1 MHKASASRQ
10 QATSREPQQA
20 DKMRSAGSGS
30 NNACPS
36 ASNKT
41 PKEIITTV
49 QPAGISWLAAIR
61 GSRTRQQQAAS
72 SSNTH
77 SKQQA
82 GGRRPAGKRRAT
94 KNATMNGRGEHRYH
108 ALQQCAASLG
118 GRDDPFSQSSETP
131 FAASTLGSV
140 ACRASSE
147 ANYGCPLRAFFF
159 RPAFEHPNWRPVL
172 VPNSGGNM
180 SRFRCASALREPIR
194 KKTSNDGKITRK
206 IRDQCVVHVGCVT
219 PEHWCLRQNM
229 FWTQV
234 ESQRVFCEWGPT
246 LLFQNSRHGDVS
258 LY

>member
-1 MHKASASRQ
+1 MKKQRVPHDQAHTPAPQAAQCQISRAEAESSLHKASASRQ

-36 ASNKT
+36 ASNKA

-131 FAASTLGSV
+131 FAAATLGSV
-140 ACRASSE
+140 ACRGGSE
-147 ANYGCPLRAFFF
+147 AKGRSENLRNTSQTDPPNRFVRKLVHRPSVVLSPPIWHGQAFRQ
-159 RPAFEHPNWRPVL
+159 RPQATKRW
-172 VPNSGGNM
+172 M
-180 SRFRCASALREPIR
+180 S
-194 KKTSNDGKITRK
+194 
-206 IRDQCVVHVGCVT
+206 
-219 PEHWCLRQNM
+219 
-229 FWTQV
+229 QV
-234 ESQRVFCEWGPT
+234 AYKDLE
-246 LLFQNSRHGDVS
+246 
-258 LY
+258 